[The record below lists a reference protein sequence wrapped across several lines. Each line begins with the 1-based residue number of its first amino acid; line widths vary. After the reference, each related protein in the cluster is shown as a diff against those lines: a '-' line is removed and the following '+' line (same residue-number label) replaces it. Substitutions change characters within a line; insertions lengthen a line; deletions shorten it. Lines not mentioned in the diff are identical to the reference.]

1 MTFLTQFSRI
11 SLFLIKK
18 SIYFRKTYCYKLV
31 NFVLGWVMNGVQIL
45 DILKQNEIPLQL
57 WGVGDA
63 KSYSH
68 FLDELSKE
76 ESYFD
81 YKNMVRV
88 LNVVKMVIKNRL
100 GKTLYEANQELKNG
114 VIKKRMQ
121 IPSEKITKS
130 ETVLEAA
137 LRGIL
142 EELQIKESYILKNR
156 VLPFFTQEIRKSAS
170 YPGLISCY
178 NLFYVEFVIYELPNY
193 SFITEEIKSNAGDY
207 VSTHFWEW
215 V

>member
-1 MTFLTQFSRI
+1 
-11 SLFLIKK
+11 
-18 SIYFRKTYCYKLV
+18 
-31 NFVLGWVMNGVQIL
+31 MNGVQIL